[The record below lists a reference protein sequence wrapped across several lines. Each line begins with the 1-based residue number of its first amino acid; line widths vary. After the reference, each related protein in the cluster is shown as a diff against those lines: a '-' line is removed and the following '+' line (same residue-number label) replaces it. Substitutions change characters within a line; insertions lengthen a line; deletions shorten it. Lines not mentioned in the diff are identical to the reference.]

1 MGEQEQQAERVRP
14 PYTPSTSQRAP
25 LQGASLG
32 IASIIGVGIRD
43 NR

>member
-1 MGEQEQQAERVRP
+1 MGEQEQQAERVRT